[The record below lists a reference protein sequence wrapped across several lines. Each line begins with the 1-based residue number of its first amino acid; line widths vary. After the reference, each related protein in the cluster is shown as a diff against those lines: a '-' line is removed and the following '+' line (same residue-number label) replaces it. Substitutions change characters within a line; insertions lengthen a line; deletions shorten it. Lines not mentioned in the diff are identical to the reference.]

1 MITYLLLSKDSKS
14 CYALD
19 ITWENGRTCCCMNVD
34 NIATGMTIDEV
45 RANNS
50 MIREQVEGILCPVS
64 VIETTIYFGGH
75 AYFIQDGTIYQDNKQ
90 FMGSWFKLGYML
102 NDWMEKRPFTI
113 TSTRNGN
120 MFRLQT
126 ADAYEIK
133 AAKRICINGS
143 FYETIDFDLAKS
155 LPCYDKF
162 TTFPIPENDGRF
174 IPYCHNRVELL
185 RVLHNINNYEDVDMR
200 DCKFENG
207 KWEITER
214 VLSRL
219 YERVTGSSEVSNV
232 EDIKKVIRFLDNV

>member
-1 MITYLLLSKDSKS
+1 MITYLLLPKDSKS

-19 ITWENGRTCCCMNVD
+19 ITWENGRTCCRMDVD
-34 NIATGMTIDEV
+34 HIATDMTIDEV

-50 MIREQVEGILCPVS
+50 MIREQVEGMLCPIS
-64 VIETTIYFGGH
+64 VIETIICFGGH
-75 AYFIQDGTIYQDNKQ
+75 AYFIQDGTIYQDDKQ
-90 FMGSWFKLGYML
+90 FMGSWFELEDIL
-102 NDWMEKRPFTI
+102 NNWMKARPFTI
-113 TSTRNGN
+113 TPDGN

-133 AAKRICINGS
+133 AAKRVFINGS

-155 LPCYDKF
+155 LPCYTKF
-162 TTFPIPENDGRF
+162 MTFPIPENDGRF

-185 RVLHNINNYEDVDMR
+185 RVLHNINNYKDVDTR
-200 DCKFENG
+200 DYKFENG
-207 KWEITER
+207 KWGITER

-219 YERVTGSSEVSNV
+219 YERVIGSSEVSNV

>member
-1 MITYLLLSKDSKS
+1 MIHYEFLSRDYTRCFSLK
-14 CYALD
+14 
-19 ITWENGRTCCCMNVD
+19 ITWEKGETHCEMGEV
-34 NIATGMTIDEV
+34 IDEIAKEMEIEV
-45 RANNS
+45 NTNNA
-50 MIREQVEGILCPVS
+50 MMREQVDGEICPVLVTS
-64 VIETTIYFGGH
+64 TTVYFGGH
-75 AYFIQDGTIYQDNKQ
+75 AYYVQDSILYRDNESLNVPFGKLEDILNAK
-90 FMGSWFKLGYML
+90 MKYKPFK
-102 NDWMEKRPFTI
+102 I
-113 TSTRNGN
+113 TPDGN

-133 AAKRICINGS
+133 AAKRVCINGS

-162 TTFPIPENDGRF
+162 MTFPIPENDGRF

-207 KWEITER
+207 KWEITKH